1 MSIDMQRQ
9 LVTVKGTMDSE
20 ALTEYLKDTLKR
32 PVEIVP
38 PKKDEEDKE
47 SDDSGDDSNGYNAR
61 DYMCQSAGPI
71 GPSPNTAASQDK
83 QARCW
88 FPPVLGYWKINTEFA
103 LDVTKG
109 AVGVRIIIRN
119 HLGLVCASAAQKLV
133 ANFSPMVA
141 EAVAL
146 LLGISFAVNSG
157 LCPASL

>member
-1 MSIDMQRQ
+1 MEVSAVWGCKLLKPFRIACGVVAGLAGFDQLSFLDFMELSRVQ
-9 LVTVKGTMDSE
+9 LV
-20 ALTEYLKDTLKR
+20 L
-32 PVEIVP
+32 
-38 PKKDEEDKE
+38 EELELLCMVLWSKSFLGE
-47 SDDSGDDSNGYNAR
+47 FQAAAS
-61 DYMCQSAGPI
+61 
-71 GPSPNTAASQDK
+71 SPNTAASQDK